1 MELSLQNLNDKQ
13 LEAVKTTEGPV
24 LVVAGAGSG
33 KTKVLAT
40 RIAYL
45 IDGIGCPDRNILAI
59 TFTNL
64 ACREMKSRVF
74 SILNRPCNAQILT
87 YHGLCLRILR
97 EDITIYGMDKNFN
110 IIDDEEQS
118 EIIKQ
123 IYQDWRLRDEFGK
136 RCKIKM
142 MLDFIRAIQ
151 SSCNCIERTFWD
163 KNIDIPD
170 QVNDLIKRH
179 ILHNGD
185 DKYIKSIYLEYIKR
199 KFKGN
204 LLDYNDL
211 ITGAYKLLKYN
222 PEIAKKWQQ
231 RFQYIL
237 VDEFQDTDYFQ
248 FQILQMLINSQEN
261 VFCVGD
267 PDQTIYEWRGA
278 YAEIFNDF
286 LARFQNT
293 KQIILDKNYR
303 STQNILDVA
312 NSLIKH
318 NEKRIDKTLIAH
330 NANGEKPIY
339 YEGDSKNE
347 EGRFVVNTIKELVKK
362 GYAYKDIAILY
373 RANFLSRFIEQALL
387 YANIPYCIYGGVKF
401 YQRKEIKDVL
411 AYIRLIE
418 NPDDE
423 LAIKRVINTP
433 NRKIGDVTIDK
444 IANYAFNKNISF
456 AEALKTSSSSDPNVT
471 WDKENVRSFVTLINS
486 FKTLVKDLPLAEG
499 VKKIL
504 EVIKYRDYL
513 KTYDLNEET
522 ARWQNI
528 EELLTSITQYS
539 LDDEHPSYSSFLQ
552 SISLYTDTTS
562 DDFKNKDENVVSL
575 MTIHFAKGTEYKVVF
590 IVGMYEG
597 TFPNNRCEG
606 NEEERRIA
614 FVGFTRA
621 KEHLYLCSSH
631 GVSFNGSDEP
641 SSFISEINPSSIEKK
656 KSSLSSNSNAD
667 LSWFD
672 SQKPQRFDNQY
683 NNFSIDFKVGDTI
696 VHTVFGMG
704 QIVEVD
710 GDYIVVVF
718 KKPYG
723 KKTLN
728 AHHKAIKRVKN

>member
-97 EDITIYGMDKNFN
+97 EDISIYGMDKNFN

-142 MLDFIRAIQ
+142 MVDFIRAIQ

-222 PEIAKKWQQ
+222 PTIAKKWQQ

-456 AEALKTSSSSDPNVT
+456 AEALRTSSSSDPNVT

-499 VKKIL
+499 IKKIL

-562 DDFKNKDENVVSL
+562 DDFKNKDENAVSL

-683 NNFSIDFKVGDTI
+683 NNFSVDFKVGDTI

>member
-97 EDITIYGMDKNFN
+97 EDISIYGMDKNFN

-142 MLDFIRAIQ
+142 MVDFIRAIQ

-362 GYAYKDIAILY
+362 GYAYRDIAILY

-504 EVIKYRDYL
+504 EVIKYQDYL

-562 DDFKNKDENVVSL
+562 DDFKNKDENAVSL

-683 NNFSIDFKVGDTI
+683 NNFLIDFKVGDTI

>member
-97 EDITIYGMDKNFN
+97 EDISIYGMDKNFN

-123 IYQDWRLRDEFGK
+123 IYQDWRLREEFGK

-142 MLDFIRAIQ
+142 MVDFIRAIQ

-562 DDFKNKDENVVSL
+562 DDFKNKDENAVSL

-683 NNFSIDFKVGDTI
+683 NNFSIDFKIGDTI

>member
-97 EDITIYGMDKNFN
+97 EDISIYGMDKNFN

-562 DDFKNKDENVVSL
+562 DDFKNKDENTVSL

-683 NNFSIDFKVGDTI
+683 NNFSVDFKVGDTI

>member
-97 EDITIYGMDKNFN
+97 EDISIYGMDKNFN

-142 MLDFIRAIQ
+142 MVDFIRAIQ

-562 DDFKNKDENVVSL
+562 DDFKNKDENAVSL

>member
-97 EDITIYGMDKNFN
+97 EDISVYGMDKNFN

-142 MLDFIRAIQ
+142 MLDFIRVIQ

-248 FQILQMLINSQEN
+248 FQILQMLINNQEN

-562 DDFKNKDENVVSL
+562 DDFKNKDENAVSL

>member
-97 EDITIYGMDKNFN
+97 EDISVYGMDKNFN

-142 MLDFIRAIQ
+142 MVDFIRAIQ

-185 DKYIKSIYLEYIKR
+185 DKYIKSIYLEYFKR

-471 WDKENVRSFVTLINS
+471 WDKENIRSFVTLINS

-562 DDFKNKDENVVSL
+562 DDFKNKDENAVSL

-614 FVGFTRA
+614 FVGFTR
-621 KEHLYLCSSH
+621 S
-631 GVSFNGSDEP
+631 
-641 SSFISEINPSSIEKK
+641 KK
-656 KSSLSSNSNAD
+656 K
-667 LSWFD
+667 
-672 SQKPQRFDNQY
+672 K
-683 NNFSIDFKVGDTI
+683 
-696 VHTVFGMG
+696 
-704 QIVEVD
+704 
-710 GDYIVVVF
+710 YI
-718 KKPYG
+718 
-723 KKTLN
+723 
-728 AHHKAIKRVKN
+728 

>member
-97 EDITIYGMDKNFN
+97 EDISIYGMDKNFN

-142 MLDFIRAIQ
+142 MVDFIRAIQ

-456 AEALKTSSSSDPNVT
+456 AEALKTSISSDPNVT

-562 DDFKNKDENVVSL
+562 DDFKNKDENAVSL

>member
-97 EDITIYGMDKNFN
+97 EDISIYGMDKNFN

-562 DDFKNKDENVVSL
+562 DDFKNKDENAVSL

-683 NNFSIDFKVGDTI
+683 NNFSVDFKVGDTI

>member
-97 EDITIYGMDKNFN
+97 EDISIYGMDKNFN

-237 VDEFQDTDYFQ
+237 VDEFQDNDYFQ

-318 NEKRIDKTLIAH
+318 NAKRIDKTLIAH

-562 DDFKNKDENVVSL
+562 DDFKNKDENAVSL

-631 GVSFNGSDEP
+631 GVSFNGNDEP

>member
-97 EDITIYGMDKNFN
+97 EDISVYGMDKNFN

-562 DDFKNKDENVVSL
+562 DDFKNKDENAVSL

-590 IVGMYEG
+590 IIGMYEG

-728 AHHKAIKRVKN
+728 ARHKAIKRVKN

>member
-97 EDITIYGMDKNFN
+97 EDISVYGMDKNFN

-248 FQILQMLINSQEN
+248 FQILQMLINNQEN

-562 DDFKNKDENVVSL
+562 DDFKNKDENAVSL

>member
-97 EDITIYGMDKNFN
+97 EDISIYGMDKNFN

-142 MLDFIRAIQ
+142 MVDFIRAIQ

-562 DDFKNKDENVVSL
+562 DDFKNKDENTVSL

>member
-97 EDITIYGMDKNFN
+97 EDISVYGMDKNFN

-499 VKKIL
+499 IKKIL

-562 DDFKNKDENVVSL
+562 DDFKNKDENAVSL

>member
-97 EDITIYGMDKNFN
+97 EDISVYGMDKNFN

-142 MLDFIRAIQ
+142 MVDFIRAIQ

-471 WDKENVRSFVTLINS
+471 WDKENVRSFVALINS

-562 DDFKNKDENVVSL
+562 DDFKNKDENAVSL

-683 NNFSIDFKVGDTI
+683 NNFLIDFKVGDTI

>member
-97 EDITIYGMDKNFN
+97 EDISVYGMDKNFN

-562 DDFKNKDENVVSL
+562 DDFKNKDENAVSL

-696 VHTVFGMG
+696 VHTVFGIG

>member
-97 EDITIYGMDKNFN
+97 EDISIYGMDKNFN

>member
-97 EDITIYGMDKNFN
+97 EDISVYGMDKNFN

-248 FQILQMLINSQEN
+248 FQILQMLINNQEN

-562 DDFKNKDENVVSL
+562 DDFKNKDENAVSL

-641 SSFISEINPSSIEKK
+641 SSFIGEINPSSIEKK

>member
-97 EDITIYGMDKNFN
+97 EDISVYGMDKNFN

-248 FQILQMLINSQEN
+248 FQILQMLINNQEN

-562 DDFKNKDENVVSL
+562 DDFKNKDENAVSL

-656 KSSLSSNSNAD
+656 KSSLSSNSNVD

>member
-97 EDITIYGMDKNFN
+97 EDISVYGMDKNFN

-471 WDKENVRSFVTLINS
+471 WDKENVRSFVALINS

-504 EVIKYRDYL
+504 EVIKYQDYL

-562 DDFKNKDENVVSL
+562 DDFKNKDENAVSL

-683 NNFSIDFKVGDTI
+683 NNFSVDFKVGDTI

>member
-97 EDITIYGMDKNFN
+97 EDISVYGMDKNFN

-142 MLDFIRAIQ
+142 MVDFIRAIQ

-362 GYAYKDIAILY
+362 GYEYKDIAILY

-562 DDFKNKDENVVSL
+562 DDFKNKDENAVSL

-672 SQKPQRFDNQY
+672 SQKPQHFDNQY

>member
-97 EDITIYGMDKNFN
+97 EDISIYGMDKNFN

-142 MLDFIRAIQ
+142 MVDFIRAIQ

-248 FQILQMLINSQEN
+248 FQILQMLINNQEN

-562 DDFKNKDENVVSL
+562 DDFKNKDENAVSL

-641 SSFISEINPSSIEKK
+641 SSFIGEINPSSIEKK

>member
-97 EDITIYGMDKNFN
+97 EDISVYGMDKNFN

-486 FKTLVKDLPLAEG
+486 FKILVKDLPLAEG

-562 DDFKNKDENVVSL
+562 DDFKNKDENAVSL

>member
-97 EDITIYGMDKNFN
+97 EDISIYGMDKNFN

-418 NPDDE
+418 NQDDE

-562 DDFKNKDENVVSL
+562 DDFKNKDENAVSL

>member
-97 EDITIYGMDKNFN
+97 EDISIYGMDKNFN

-123 IYQDWRLRDEFGK
+123 IYQDWRLREEFGK
-136 RCKIKM
+136 RWKIKM
-142 MLDFIRAIQ
+142 MVDFIRAIQ

-562 DDFKNKDENVVSL
+562 DDFKNKDENAVSL

-683 NNFSIDFKVGDTI
+683 NNFSIDFKIGDTI

>member
-1 MELSLQNLNDKQ
+1 
-13 LEAVKTTEGPV
+13 
-24 LVVAGAGSG
+24 
-33 KTKVLAT
+33 
-40 RIAYL
+40 
-45 IDGIGCPDRNILAI
+45 
-59 TFTNL
+59 
-64 ACREMKSRVF
+64 
-74 SILNRPCNAQILT
+74 
-87 YHGLCLRILR
+87 
-97 EDITIYGMDKNFN
+97 
-110 IIDDEEQS
+110 
-118 EIIKQ
+118 
-123 IYQDWRLRDEFGK
+123 
-136 RCKIKM
+136 M

-562 DDFKNKDENVVSL
+562 DDFKNKDENAVSL

>member
-45 IDGIGCPDRNILAI
+45 IDGIGCPDWNILAI

-97 EDITIYGMDKNFN
+97 EDISIYGMDKNFN

-222 PEIAKKWQQ
+222 PTIAKKWQQ

-499 VKKIL
+499 IKKIL

-562 DDFKNKDENVVSL
+562 DDFKNKDENAVSL

-641 SSFISEINPSSIEKK
+641 SSFIGEINPSSIEKK
-656 KSSLSSNSNAD
+656 KSSLSINSNAD

>member
-97 EDITIYGMDKNFN
+97 EDISIYGMDKNFN

-499 VKKIL
+499 IKKIL

-562 DDFKNKDENVVSL
+562 DDFKNKDENAVSL

-683 NNFSIDFKVGDTI
+683 NNFSVDFKVGDTI

>member
-97 EDITIYGMDKNFN
+97 EDISVYGMDKNFN

-248 FQILQMLINSQEN
+248 FQILQMLINNQEN

-522 ARWQNI
+522 TRWQNI

-562 DDFKNKDENVVSL
+562 DDFKNKDENAVSL